1 VSLNYKIIQQG
12 KKHNVVETKTG
23 LIIGSFRTVQEAKK
37 LQVHLNKGGAF
48 DGFSPAFI
56 VNSVST
62 SSSSK
67 TIN

>member
-37 LQVHLNKGGAF
+37 LQVHLNKGGCF
-48 DGFSPAFI
+48 DGFTPTFFLGK
-56 VNSVST
+56 
-62 SSSSK
+62 SK
-67 TIN
+67 F